1 MSLTSYAIGHLRMI
15 EIEKKFEKV
24 IARHPKREKY
34 DVNWRI
40 NKARDSAMIQ
50 RSNFQDYL
58 DHCTRSTK

>member
-24 IARHPKREKY
+24 IAHHPKRKSY
-34 DVNWRI
+34 DVHWNI

-58 DHCTRSTK
+58 DHYIRSTK